1 MSHISSATTQP
12 FPGYLQ
18 SRLTETSPPVQ
29 PAEYSRTRRDILNVE
44 GRDRA
49 APPASVP
56 DHEVLEHFVSKMSD
70 AVTGSGHN
78 EFKQGH
84 DTPSA
89 VALPGYSANM
99 SDLAL
104 MRLALDQQ
112 LSPQQM
118 GALRYLVEQRLI
130 SGPHDD
136 ARIFTKVITD
146 KGVKV
151 TALPQGY
158 YLAMINK
165 LSEGEC
171 AGFCHLLSLAV
182 AEGKQ
187 DTFFS
192 NVYQAL
198 AHPDEPESQA
208 FYRTLAGVQNKV
220 EDPGVAHDP
229 ATRKLG
235 AYTQIAPR
243 LYNSAATTTLLI
255 SAEGHRLS
263 AGVIVDDT
271 GARTYYY
278 NDPNIGFSVFFSKEA
293 FEKGLKRIF
302 TSPEMKT
309 FIEPFNHDNSNPQ
322 YLISVFNPDHLP
334 ELSGDNN
341 AIRFMYDAPLNGL
354 DQLKLIDA
362 TSVPTKEAFGN
373 QAPAPAAQGAADYEK
388 ITQGLGKLHDAKG
401 MSQFH
406 HTKETL
412 KSVQD
417 FIGKYPSSP
426 LLSPMR
432 ELEHSLINAINGAA
446 TPVGYPYAFE
456 RIEQQ
461 RSSLATAQ
469 IGASF
474 NARNEAVRG
483 TTFEILSPTSSDPAR
498 SEQVATAVDTALR
511 RIQLKTPKTAMAV
524 VGDIDVIIAKPGDHP
539 ETKLLFSNPPTLIIG
554 DDFFSAASKSGDTV
568 ADRVGHRDEVKGLDP
583 LTKKQAAL
591 VAGKLGML
599 GYYKADAKGFL
610 EVIGS
615 TVAFPEVGPQDS
627 TRAGRSSRDFMQE
640 TYTSRLYE
648 GKLNP
653 QTKAALDKLF
663 PTATG
668 PSTAPITTP
677 PGNVVAPPK
686 TPVQA
691 LPKLTPPKTVQA
703 IDPTVVGRLKKLD
716 ANQPPIRF
724 GEMDVSRVELY
735 KMGVNLNGNPIEAQF
750 PGDPDGRKMVG
761 AMEIDYLR
769 LEAFLKS
776 GSSNV
781 SKRASDVLAEIGSL
795 RESTVPLLRR
805 RDGGTIP
812 EALQQSMSD
821 MSRHAGAIR
830 DMQRSNKPLPADFFS
845 PGTPGKTGTTHPGG
859 LGFQAFSTFQGLR
872 SSIESIQRGDTTAG
886 AIGLGAVGADYAGM
900 GVEVALNKVAQKAV
914 SSAAPI
920 ILSFKSSSIGRLL
933 GRASGG
939 AGAAFSVPFDTYNA
953 IDSFKKAGR
962 STGKEAQDHYVN
974 GTFAIANA
982 ATSITLSA
990 AFLWGTGV
998 AAAGGSL
1005 AATGASVAAAAG
1017 PAGLIVAGGL
1027 MVAQSIYSAVRTVED
1042 IDKHTPLTGNQK
1054 FTLGLK
1060 SFLGFAPG
1068 FDVMKPYLQAKY
1080 SQEHEDKTRT
1090 HYKAFLEGPGKDL
1103 YERVVYG
1110 NTKVEVSEVPGKVPL
1125 TPALWWNIPSL
1136 LLNLIKVDGR
1146 VPAAN
1151 VRGGNDRIRAPEESW
1166 NGMSIKPVEGVQ
1178 GGGRGTFWVLGDGD
1192 DVVAGVMK
1200 KHNYFSFEGG
1210 KKLITGGDADD
1221 TFNFNAD
1228 ARQTLEQMRQVQD
1241 TEKNGF
1247 SPKASEIWG
1256 GDGTNTLS
1264 FSGEL
1269 RTTYSVVGETKAVAY
1284 SGHVINFQTGT
1295 VSVNTPDS
1303 KTNGVTPIAYF
1314 HAFSNAVTV
1323 ENGESF
1329 IQGDDQNNHLTLNG
1343 KKDVVLTGK
1352 GANVIVVN
1360 GGANIVGQGGFNT
1373 YEINKGNQAVTIND
1387 PVESVI
1393 KLDYS
1398 ASQVFDWGVTP
1409 EGDLVATLNGD
1420 RAGEKRTLF
1429 IKNAYPKGGAEDT
1442 AKPTFLTNDG
1452 VMIKISAPRKAGSV
1466 DRVVQVNSLKVE
1478 TPRV

>member
-1 MSHISSATTQP
+1 MSHVSSATTQP
-12 FPGYLQ
+12 FFGYVQ
-18 SRLTETSPPVQ
+18 PRGTETSPPVQ
-29 PAEYSRTRRDILNVE
+29 AVEHSRTRRDTSSVE
-44 GRDRA
+44 GRYVETE
-49 APPASVP
+49 PVHVP
-56 DHEVLEHFVSKMSD
+56 DNKVLEHFVSKMSD
-70 AVTGSGHN
+70 AVTGPGHDD
-78 EFKQGH
+78 FKRGY

-89 VALPGYSANM
+89 VSLPGHSPKM
-99 SDLAL
+99 SNLAL

-112 LSPQQM
+112 LSPREM

-130 SGPHDD
+130 SIPLDD

-146 KGVKV
+146 KGVKI
-151 TALPQGY
+151 TPRPQGY
-158 YLAMINK
+158 YLSIINK
-165 LSEGEC
+165 LSGGRC
-171 AGFCHLLSLAV
+171 AGFTHLLSLAV

-192 NVYQAL
+192 NVYHAI

-208 FYRTLAGVQNKV
+208 FYRKLAEVQEKV
-220 EDPGVAHDP
+220 KKVKVAHDP
-229 ATRKLG
+229 ATRKVE

-243 LYNSAATTTLLI
+243 LYDFAATTTLLI
-255 SAEGHRLS
+255 SAEEHRLS

-278 NDPNIGFSVFFSKEA
+278 DDPNAGFAVFFSKAA
-293 FEKGLKRIF
+293 FEKGLKSIF
-302 TSPEMKT
+302 TSPELKYLHR
-309 FIEPFNHDNSNPQ
+309 PYNKDSSNPK
-322 YLISVFNPDHLP
+322 YLISVFKPDHVP
-334 ELSGDNN
+334 EVSSDNN
-341 AIRFMYDAPLNGL
+341 SIRFMYDAPLNGL
-354 DQLKLIDA
+354 DNVKVIDA
-362 TSVPTKEAFGN
+362 TRVPTKEAFGK
-373 QAPAPAAQGAADYEK
+373 QAPVPAGQAAADYEK
-388 ITQGLGKLHDAKG
+388 ITLGLGKLHDSKG

-417 FIGKYPSSP
+417 FIGKHPNSS

-432 ELEHSLINAINGAA
+432 ELEHSLINTIKEAA

-469 IGASF
+469 IGTLF
-474 NARNEAVRG
+474 NSRTEAVRG

-498 SEQVATAVDTALR
+498 SEQVAKAVDTALQ
-511 RIQLKTPKTAMAV
+511 RIQVKTPKTAMAV
-524 VGDIDVIIAKPGDHP
+524 AGHIDVIIAKPGDHP
-539 ETKLLFSNPPTLIIG
+539 ETKLLFSNPPTLIVG
-554 DDFFSAASKSGDTV
+554 DDFFSAASKNGDTV

-591 VAGKLGML
+591 IAGKLGML

-610 EVIGS
+610 EVIGNKER
-615 TVAFPEVGPQDS
+615 FPEVGPQDS
-627 TRAGRSSRDFMQE
+627 TRAGRSPRDFMEE

-648 GKLNP
+648 GRLNP
-653 QTKAALDKLF
+653 QTKTALDKLF

-668 PSTAPITTP
+668 PSNARITTP
-677 PGNVVAPPK
+677 PGNLVTPPK
-686 TPVQA
+686 TPAQD
-691 LPKLTPPKTVQA
+691 LPKLTVVTPPKTVQT
-703 IDPTVVGRLKKLD
+703 IDPTVLARLKELD

-735 KMGVNLNGNPIEAQF
+735 KMGVNLNGNPIEAQL
-750 PGDPDGRKMVG
+750 PDDPNGRKMVG
-761 AMEIDYLR
+761 EMEVDYLR
-769 LEAFLKS
+769 LEAFVKS
-776 GSSNV
+776 GSSDV
-781 SKRASDVLAEIGSL
+781 GKRTSDVLAEISSL
-795 RESTVPLLRR
+795 REPTVPLLSR

-812 EALQQSMSD
+812 EALQQSTRD

-830 DMQRSNKPLPADFFS
+830 DMQRSNKALPADFFS
-845 PGTPGKTGTTHPGG
+845 SGTPGKTGATHSGG

-886 AIGLGAVGADYAGM
+886 VIGLGAVGADYVGM
-900 GVEVALNKVAQKAV
+900 GVEAGLNKVAQKV
-914 SSAAPI
+914 VDKAAPA
-920 ILSFKSSSIGRLL
+920 ILSFQSSTVGKMIGKAARGVGSFISI
-933 GRASGG
+933 
-939 AGAAFSVPFDTYNA
+939 PFDIYTA
-953 IDSFKKAGR
+953 VDSFKKAGR

-974 GTFAIANA
+974 GAFAVANA
-982 ATSITLSA
+982 STSLALGA
-990 AFLWGTGV
+990 AFL
-998 AAAGGSL
+998 AGFS
-1005 AATGASVAAAAG
+1005 SAG

-1027 MVAQSIYSAVRTVED
+1027 MIAQSIYSAVRTVED
-1042 IDKHTPLTGNQK
+1042 IDKHTPLTGGQK

-1060 SFLGFAPG
+1060 SFLGFEPG
-1068 FDVMKPYLQAKY
+1068 FDVMKPYLEAKY
-1080 SQEHEDKTRT
+1080 TEENEDQRRA

-1110 NTKVEVSEVPGKVPL
+1110 NTKVEVTEVPGKVPL
-1125 TPALWWNIPSL
+1125 TPSLWWNIPSL
-1136 LLNLIKVDGR
+1136 LLNLIKVDGK
-1146 VPAAN
+1146 VPAAT
-1151 VRGGNDRIRAPEESW
+1151 VRGGNDRITAPEESW
-1166 NGMSIKPVEGVQ
+1166 NSMSIKPVEGVQ

-1228 ARQTLEQMRQVQD
+1228 ARQTLEQTRQVQD

-1269 RTTYSVVGETKAVAY
+1269 RTTYSVVGETKTVAY
-1284 SGHVINFQTGT
+1284 SGHVINFKSGT
-1295 VSVNTPDS
+1295 IAANTPDS

-1314 HAFSNAVTV
+1314 HSFSNAVTV

-1329 IQGDDQNNHLTLNG
+1329 IQGDDENNHLTLNG

-1352 GANVIVVN
+1352 GANVIIVN
-1360 GGANIVGQGGFNT
+1360 GGADIVGQGGFNT
-1373 YEINKGNQAVTIND
+1373 YEINKGNQAVIIND
-1387 PVESVI
+1387 PVASVI

-1398 ASQVFDWGVTP
+1398 ASQVLDWGVTP
-1409 EGDLVATLNGD
+1409 EGDLVATLHGD
-1420 RAGEKRTLF
+1420 KAGEHRYLS
-1429 IKNAYPKGGAEDT
+1429 IKNAYPKGSTEDA
-1442 AKPTFLTNDG
+1442 AKPTFVTNDG
-1452 VMIKISAPRKAGSV
+1452 MMITINAPRKAGSD
-1466 DRVVQVNSLKVE
+1466 DRVVQVNRLKVE
-1478 TPRV
+1478 APNV